1 MAKLYES
8 LFGFGIFGII
18 TIVVLIFVIL
28 VIMVRNAKTVTKFI
42 SMPFIILLNFF
53 LNFFKN
59 NGPMIGADNCAVIPG
74 TGMKVTRVPS
84 TYLAHVAFF
93 FSFLFTNAYYIYN
106 IPKDTSSSDE
116 LYENR
121 RNRSAMIM
129 TTLISLYIII
139 VLVRYNI
146 TGCESYYGIT
156 LTTAVFSALGFGAY
170 KLAELCGARNSDV
183 LGITVSFIP
192 SSAKKPVACAAR

>member
-1 MAKLYES
+1 
-8 LFGFGIFGII
+8 
-18 TIVVLIFVIL
+18 
-28 VIMVRNAKTVTKFI
+28 MVRNRNTVLRYI
-42 SMPFIILLNFF
+42 SLPFILILNFF

-84 TYLAHVAFF
+84 TYLAHLAFF
-93 FSFLFTNAYYIYN
+93 FSFLFTNAYYVYN
-106 IPKDTSSSDE
+106 IPKDKSSSNE

-129 TTLISLYIII
+129 TILISLYIVI
-139 VLVRYNI
+139 VVIRYNI

-156 LTTAVFSALGFGAY
+156 LTTSIFGALGFGAY

-183 LGITVSFIP
+183 LGISTSFIP
-192 SSAKKPVACAAR
+192 TSAKKPVACAVR